1 MPKAEGGDARRTDHG
16 GDRVRPD
23 GDAQFVRRRAACGGL
38 RRHGPGGR
46 EALELEFPGFWD
58 SLVQDDRLRRGLSV
72 AVNSEMQPLGLLARV
87 PAGAELHILPAMSG
101 GALTKRRRTPA

>member
-1 MPKAEGGDARRTDHG
+1 MPGQPTTAVTVFVPTGMRSLCGGARRVQVCGAT
-16 GDRVRPD
+16 VR
-23 GDAQFVRRRAACGGL
+23 AVV
-38 RRHGPGGR
+38 
-46 EALELEFPGFWD
+46 EALEVEFPGFWE

-101 GALTKRRRTPA
+101 GSPTKRRRTPA

>member
-1 MPKAEGGDARRTDHG
+1 MPGEPTTAVTVFVPTGMRTLCGGARRVQVCGAT
-16 GDRVRPD
+16 VR
-23 GDAQFVRRRAACGGL
+23 AVV
-38 RRHGPGGR
+38 

-101 GALTKRRRTPA
+101 GAPTKRWRTPA